1 MEYLTA
7 TLKVLYDRVFILFNS
22 REIPDFV
29 TSNSEKEDKEDK
41 KNIENIENIEDSIIK
56 RQIISNSVPCI
67 KQDLVSLPNNRIYE
81 QLSII
86 EQLGWFFTEP
96 THIIDNIYIG
106 SAHNAANKNLL
117 NRLHIKYVINVTA
130 EITNYFEDEIEYAN
144 YTICDDNKQ
153 SIFNYLD
160 ESYIKIKDFQR
171 KNNGFILIHCFMGA
185 SRSATILAYY
195 LIKENGMNVKEA
207 YDFLKNKRNLVNP
220 TYKFYKDLYKIN
232 FK

>member
-7 TLKVLYDRVFILFNS
+7 SLKVLYDRVFILFNS
-22 REIPDFV
+22 RDIPDFV
-29 TSNSEKEDKEDK
+29 TAESEKEEKEYIDKEYIDKEDIN
-41 KNIENIENIEDSIIK
+41 NIGNIIVKTE
-56 RQIISNSVPCI
+56 PYL
-67 KQDLVSLPNNRIYE
+67 KQDLVSLNNNRIYD
-81 QLSII
+81 QLSTIQQI
-86 EQLGWFFTEP
+86 SWFFTEP

-117 NRLHIKYVINVTA
+117 DRLQIKYVINVTA

-160 ESYIKIKDFQR
+160 ESYTKIKQFQR

-185 SRSATILAYY
+185 SRSATILAHY
-195 LIKENGMNVKEA
+195 LIKEKKMDVKGA

-220 TYKFYKDLYKIN
+220 THKFYKELYKMSV
-232 FK
+232 KHV